1 MRTSAPVV
9 VREISHGDELAS
21 RQGSSKT
28 RCGVPIPVKAI
39 ADDADVEVIARAFV
53 DVLCTSQYE
62 THQELVDS
70 IGGRLSLTRTR
81 VSSEK
86 VTYRL

>member
-1 MRTSAPVV
+1 METSV
-9 VREISHGDELAS
+9 AS
-21 RQGSSKT
+21 GQGSSKT
-28 RCGVPIPVKAI
+28 RRGASRPVIAI
-39 ADDADVEVIARAFV
+39 ADDADVEVIARALV

-70 IGGRLSLTRTR
+70 LGSRLSLTRTR

-86 VTYRL
+86 FTHRL